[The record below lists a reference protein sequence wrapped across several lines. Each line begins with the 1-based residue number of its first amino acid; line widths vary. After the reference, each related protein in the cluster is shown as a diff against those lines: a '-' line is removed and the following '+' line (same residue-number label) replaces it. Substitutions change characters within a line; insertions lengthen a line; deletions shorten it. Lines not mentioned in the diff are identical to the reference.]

1 MIVYSLK
8 IISNTNERLWT
19 KELNFNFG
27 NKACLSIYHDGQQRE
42 DVKCSLKAYTKEMM
56 KELKESE
63 EPIKYTGEDMMLE
76 VYGKYYLIE
85 YTRNKSYEKNIVQAA
100 FNKQN

>member
-27 NKACLSIYHDGQQRE
+27 NKACLSIYHNGQQRE
-42 DVKCSLKAYTKEMM
+42 DVKYSLKAYTKEMM
-56 KELKESE
+56 KESKES
-63 EPIKYTGEDMMLE
+63 IKYTGGNMMLE

-85 YTRNKSYEKNIVQAA
+85 YTRSKYRSNSLNELNVIWIK
-100 FNKQN
+100 

>member
-42 DVKCSLKAYTKEMM
+42 DVKCSLKAYTKKMM
-56 KELKESE
+56 KESKES
-63 EPIKYTGEDMMLE
+63 IKYTGGNMMLK

-85 YTRNKSYEKNIVQAA
+85 YTRSKYRSNSLNELNVI
-100 FNKQN
+100 